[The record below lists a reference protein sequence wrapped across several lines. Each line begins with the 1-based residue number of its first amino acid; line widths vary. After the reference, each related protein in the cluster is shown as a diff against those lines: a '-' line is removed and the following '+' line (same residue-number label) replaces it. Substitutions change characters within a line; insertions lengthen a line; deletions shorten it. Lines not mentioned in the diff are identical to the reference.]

1 MGHIFKRIT
10 IILIILAIT
19 FFLVL
24 FNRPRK
30 LDMELIYQDK
40 PVGTIMT
47 TDRYHTS
54 DVTPIGFDAIAE
66 NDFLKLLIDPQTSYF
81 AVLDKRNDYVWYSN
95 VRGIDLS
102 ATKTYRN
109 LQKSTLGITYKE
121 SDDTTHYLTN
131 YAYSIEDEQFEI
143 EYFDDGFQVDYTI
156 ADRSPKGYWFPTKIA
171 RDRYIQLVLNPFEE
185 YAFDS
190 EAERVEYTN
199 YLRNAY
205 VQLED
210 DPDTYVLA
218 LVTGDN
224 TSSDLAGIDVLYLF
238 EIFYEIGD
246 YGNREDE
253 NGDPIESYHLDD
265 VAYDNAQYDYVVD
278 LTDPEFMIPVKIE
291 LLEDRIE
298 AVVLTEKMIANAPFE
313 IVSLD
318 VLPYF
323 GAADTNE
330 TGYMIIPEGSGGL
343 IELNNGKT
351 TQRSYA
357 SHVYGRDHTLIPNHL
372 DIDDVGIRLP
382 YYGMKHDRGAV
393 LTTIDQGAEHARI
406 TAEVSGKSD
415 AYNRIHARFT
425 LKDSGLY
432 YLTQAGI
439 PIWNT
444 SDYHYHPTISYYF
457 FADDEANYN
466 DMAKLYGNYL
476 EARYD
481 LNHRTNG
488 NPSLY
493 LDLLG
498 SYDYEDYFLFFPYEN
513 TASLTTFQQAKTIIE
528 RFESKG
534 IDRLVLDYVGWF
546 NKGIDH
552 RLPKRI
558 NKDRVL
564 GSTKDLESLN
574 AYVEDHGHVLYFNVD
589 FVRLHDKP
597 TLYSNQNIA
606 RIVGGTLNERYP
618 FDIASGLPDTTKDP
632 YYYLKVQAIQ
642 KHTESFLK
650 DFKKTPGHN
659 LSLRHLGEEIYGDF
673 HTNDTRARYEITPYY
688 QNIMASLGA
697 SRSLMLSNTNA
708 YGLPFVSHLK
718 NLSIESSKG
727 LLLDHAIPFYQLAIA
742 GRIDYAMPSINLDQV
757 YPDAYYLLK
766 ALETG
771 SNLKFTLSYQNS
783 SQLLD
788 TNYNTYFAIEFDLLF
803 ERITDLQKTY
813 QSLFKDGGN
822 LTKHEIIGD
831 TVVTVEYDNGLR
843 LLLDY
848 DALTYTILD

>member
-1 MGHIFKRIT
+1 MGHIARRIT
-10 IILIILAIT
+10 IILIILAIV
-19 FFLVL
+19 FFVVL
-24 FNRPRK
+24 FNRPRT
-30 LDMELIYQDK
+30 LDIDLIYEDN

-47 TDRYHTS
+47 TDRHHTS
-54 DVTPIGFDAIAE
+54 DVSVNGFDAIAE
-66 NDFLKLLIDPQTSYF
+66 NDFLRLLIDPKTSHF
-81 AVLDKRNDYVWYSN
+81 AVLDKRNDYVWHSN
-95 VRGIDLS
+95 VLGIDPS
-102 ATKTYRN
+102 ATKTYRD

-121 SDDTTHYLTN
+121 TDDTTRYLTN
-131 YAYSIEDEQFEI
+131 YAYSIEDRQFEI
-143 EYFDDGFQVDYTI
+143 EYFEDGFQVDYTI

-185 YAFDS
+185 YVFDS
-190 EAERVEYTN
+190 EAERIEYTN

-246 YGNREDE
+246 YGNKTDD
-253 NGDPIESYHLDD
+253 NGDPVESYHLDD
-265 VAYDNAQYDYVVD
+265 VRYDNAQYDYVVD
-278 LTDPEFMIPVKIE
+278 LKDPEFMVPLTVE
-291 LLEDRIE
+291 LLDDRIE
-298 AVVLTEKMIANAPFE
+298 VVVPTEKIVTNDPFE
-313 IVSLD
+313 IVDLD

-323 GAADTNE
+323 GAADTEE

-351 TQRSYA
+351 TQRSYV
-357 SHVYGRDHTLIPNHL
+357 SHVYGRDHTLIPNSL
-372 DIDDVGIRLP
+372 DIEDVGLRLP
-382 YYGMKHDRGAV
+382 YYGMKHDQGAV

-406 TAEVSGKSD
+406 TAEVAGKSD

-444 SDYHYHPTISYYF
+444 SNYRYHPTISFYF
-457 FADDEANYN
+457 FAHDQANYT
-466 DMAKLYGNYL
+466 DMAKLYGDYL
-476 EARYD
+476 QARYG
-481 LNHRTNG
+481 LNHQTEGTR
-488 NPSLY
+488 SLY

-513 TASLTTFQQAKTIIE
+513 TASLTTFKEAKTMIE
-528 RFESKG
+528 RFEEEG
-534 IDRLVLDYVGWF
+534 VDRLVLDYVGWF

-552 RLPKRI
+552 RLPRRI

-574 AYVEDHGHVLYFNVD
+574 DYVKDHGHVLYFNVD

-618 FDIASGLPDTTKDP
+618 FDIASGLPDTTRDP
-632 YYYLKVQAIQ
+632 YYYLKVQAI
-642 KHTESFLK
+642 KNNTESFLK
-650 DFKKTPGHN
+650 DFQKHPGKN

-673 HTNDTRARYEITPYY
+673 HTNNTLPRHAVTPYY

-697 SRSLMLSNTNA
+697 SRSLMLANTNA

-718 NLSIESSKG
+718 DLSIESSKG
-727 LLLDHAIPFYQLAIA
+727 LLLDYAIPFYQLAIA

-757 YPDAYYLLK
+757 YPDQYYLLK

-771 SNLKFTLSYQNS
+771 SNLKYTLSYQSS

-788 TNYNTYFAIEFDLLF
+788 TDYNTYFAIEFDLLF
-803 ERITDLQKTY
+803 ERITTMQKTY
-813 QSLFKDGGN
+813 QSLFQNGGN
-822 LTKHEIIGD
+822 LTKHEIDGN
-831 TVVTVEYDNGLR
+831 TVTVEYDNGLR

-848 DALTYTILD
+848 DELTYTILD